1 MIYLTSKFTENKTM
15 RTFNIP
21 KLERIIK
28 HYKLKSK
35 KQIDSLILFSM
46 AQKSLKEAI
55 EVAAKSVDE
64 HNKVHFHQRRV
75 ERPELI
81 SFSERLI
88 LREAAINSAN
98 IFDDI
103 FEIINSEKNEYIS
116 ELTVYDVA
124 QRIGAFKNIYSD
136 KIYLQSGTKIGAE
149 NLLGRLE
156 NSKFLMRED
165 LPSPFQRPDFTIADI
180 EEILF
185 QYKDEFEYCVK

>member
-1 MIYLTSKFTENKTM
+1 M

-35 KQIDSLILFSM
+35 KQIDSLILFSI
-46 AQKSLKEAI
+46 AQKTLKEAI

-64 HNKVHFHQRRV
+64 NNKVHFHQRRV
-75 ERPELI
+75 EKPELN
-81 SFSERLI
+81 SFAARLI
-88 LREAAINSAN
+88 LIESEINSAET
-98 IFDDI
+98 FDEI
-103 FEIINSEKNEYIS
+103 YEIINSKKNEYIT

-124 QRIGAFKNIYSD
+124 QRIGAFKNIYSH
-136 KIYLQSGTKIGAE
+136 KIYLQSGTKVGAE
-149 NLLGRLE
+149 NLLGKLGD
-156 NSKFLMRED
+156 SKFLNRED
-165 LPSPFQRPDFTIADI
+165 LPSPFQRPDFTLADI

>member
-1 MIYLTSKFTENKTM
+1 M

-35 KQIDSLILFSM
+35 KQVDGLILFCL
-46 AQKSLKEAI
+46 AQNSLKEVI
-55 EVAAKSVDE
+55 EVAAKSFDE
-64 HNKVHFHQRRV
+64 NNKLHFHQRRV
-75 ERPELI
+75 EKSELNNFAERLMKREIEIDSAKTFDEIYELI
-81 SFSERLI
+81 Y
-88 LREAAINSAN
+88 
-98 IFDDI
+98 
-103 FEIINSEKNEYIS
+103 SEKNEYIT
-116 ELTVYDVA
+116 ELTIYDVA

-149 NLLGRLE
+149 NLLGRLN

-165 LPSPFQRPDFTIADI
+165 LPSPFQRPDFTLADI

>member
-1 MIYLTSKFTENKTM
+1 MIYLTSKFAENKTM

-75 ERPELI
+75 EKPELI

-149 NLLGRLE
+149 NLLGRLN

>member
-1 MIYLTSKFTENKTM
+1 M

-75 ERPELI
+75 EKPELI

-149 NLLGRLE
+149 NLLGRLN

>member
-1 MIYLTSKFTENKTM
+1 M

-21 KLERIIK
+21 KLERVIK

-35 KQIDSLILFSM
+35 KQVDGLIEFCM
-46 AQKSLKEAI
+46 AQKTLKEAI

-64 HNKVHFHQRRV
+64 NIKVHFHQRRV
-75 ERPELI
+75 EKPELN
-81 SFSERLI
+81 SFAERLVLI
-88 LREAAINSAN
+88 EEKLNEAK
-98 IFDDI
+98 IFD
-103 FEIINSEKNEYIS
+103 EIYELIDSQKNEYIS

-136 KIYLQSGTKIGAE
+136 KIYLQSGTRVGAE
-149 NLLGRLE
+149 NLLGRLG
-156 NSKFLMRED
+156 NAKFLIRED
-165 LPSPFQRPDFTIADI
+165 LPSPFQRPDFTLADI